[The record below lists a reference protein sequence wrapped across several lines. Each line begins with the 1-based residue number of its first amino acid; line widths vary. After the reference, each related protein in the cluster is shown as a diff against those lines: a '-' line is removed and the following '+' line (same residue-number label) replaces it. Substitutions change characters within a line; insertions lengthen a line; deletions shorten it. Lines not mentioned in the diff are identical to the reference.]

1 MAQEASS
8 TLRSDVDAI
17 EARLKALLDRLR
29 GIGNKVHGSSQAPP
43 STPPSQGVAAN
54 ASAALPSIRAAT
66 SNAHSVLDAMDAEVT
81 HIEAG
86 L

>member
-1 MAQEASS
+1 MAQDVSS

-29 GIGNKVHGSSQAPP
+29 GIGTKVHGSPQAPP
-43 STPPSQGVAAN
+43 SMPPSQSGPGN
-54 ASAALPSIRAAT
+54 ASAAVPSIRAA
-66 SNAHSVLDAMDAEVT
+66 SNNAHSVLDAVDAEVT